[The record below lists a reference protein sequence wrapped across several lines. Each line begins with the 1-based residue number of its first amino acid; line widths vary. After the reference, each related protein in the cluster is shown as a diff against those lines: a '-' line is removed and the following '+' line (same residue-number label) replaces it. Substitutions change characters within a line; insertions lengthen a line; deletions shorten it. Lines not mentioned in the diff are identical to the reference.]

1 MLILYN
7 AESITVTPSP
17 HHDAAYPQPSP
28 APLTSAELVGPHQKL
43 LLTTPSPKQHLHSVL
58 PKPQVLN
65 SPMSVAG
72 RQAAKHHYLGQD
84 WRRGRKDPPGSQLY
98 AQHRRTPQRGRS
110 PGAPLLLTSVPQTAQ
125 HIGAASDAPQRT
137 SSDCWASQRHFKAR
151 GIIKRKI
158 NGTQTKFPNSYAAG
172 RLNRKHLLWSN
183 QNLHNFGGCFVFKVI
198 LFFTCLGLAH
208 VWLQLSFVDG
218 GSCLTNCF

>member
-1 MLILYN
+1 MTNLSESKHFKQLEKLIEKRLLVFTHTTRPSPRKIKSNTRGEKCDHMLILYN

-17 HHDAAYPQPSP
+17 HHDAACPQPSP

-43 LLTTPSPKQHLHSVL
+43 LLTTPSTKQHLHSVL

-137 SSDCWASQRHFKAR
+137 SSDC
-151 GIIKRKI
+151 
-158 NGTQTKFPNSYAAG
+158 
-172 RLNRKHLLWSN
+172 
-183 QNLHNFGGCFVFKVI
+183 
-198 LFFTCLGLAH
+198 
-208 VWLQLSFVDG
+208 
-218 GSCLTNCF
+218 